1 MSTEVPNSNKKFE
14 EALHLLNE
22 AAKEKKEEIQN
33 LLTDKYQHIQ
43 DVMQQVAF
51 KNRENWEH
59 ARRFAEE
66 AIGEG
71 GEKIK
76 EAASE
81 VDRQVRKNPLRYIG
95 GVAVGALLLGFILGN
110 SRRN

>member
-1 MSTEVPNSNKKFE
+1 MSTDVPNSNKKFE

-43 DVMQQVAF
+43 DAMQQVAF
-51 KNRENWEH
+51 KNRENWER

-71 GEKIK
+71 GEKLK

-81 VDRQVRKNPLRYIG
+81 VDKQVRKNPWPYIG